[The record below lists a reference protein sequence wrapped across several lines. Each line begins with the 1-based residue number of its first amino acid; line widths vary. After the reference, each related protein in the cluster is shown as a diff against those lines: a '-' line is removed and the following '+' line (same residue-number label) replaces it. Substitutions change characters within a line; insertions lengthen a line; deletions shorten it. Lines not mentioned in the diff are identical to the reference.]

1 MSIKAAASPFS
12 SPEPSSVGLHHRENG
27 PAIIT
32 YDGTK
37 MWYINGKLH
46 REDGPAY
53 ENYNSYNAWWIN
65 GERHREDGPA
75 IELSNG
81 TERWY
86 INGIELSPKE
96 IEEQKQKIALAKQIT
111 SDKNNPIGGLWDK
124 L

>member
-1 MSIKAAASPFS
+1 MVLDFLKIKNINM
-12 SPEPSSVGLHHRENG
+12 EITRTVDTLGNIHYENEDGLHHRENG

-75 IELSNG
+75 IEYADGNKIWYLNAKEL
-81 TERWY
+81 TEQEFNDLLLRKRLQR
-86 INGIELSPKE
+86 IIEL
-96 IEEQKQKIALAKQIT
+96 
-111 SDKNNPIGGLWDK
+111 
-124 L
+124 